1 MNIIITGGSSGLGK
15 ALVEACA
22 ASAGHQVL
30 FTYCRHEDEAQ
41 ALAGQYANV
50 RAVQVDFTDEA
61 FAQAK
66 GFKGCVM
73 YGNILNA
80 FISHFVGMC
89 LPTPHVMIQSQDI
102 NFHKPVFLNDE
113 ITLEAGIDTV
123 SEAVNIIN
131 YKFKF
136 YKTTD
141 TGRQLVAKGH
151 VQIGLLNK

>member
-1 MNIIITGGSSGLGK
+1 MTITELAEKTASLSHVYQVTPEVYESFQRCSQDMNPL
-15 ALVEACA
+15 
-22 ASAGHQVL
+22 H
-30 FTYCRHEDEAQ
+30 
-41 ALAGQYANV
+41 
-50 RAVQVDFTDEA
+50 TDEA

-66 GFKGCVM
+66 GFRGCVM

-131 YKFKF
+131 YKLKF

-151 VQIGLLNK
+151 VQIGLLNE

>member
-1 MNIIITGGSSGLGK
+1 MTITELAEKTASLSHVYQVTPEVYESFQCCSQDMNPL
-15 ALVEACA
+15 
-22 ASAGHQVL
+22 H
-30 FTYCRHEDEAQ
+30 
-41 ALAGQYANV
+41 
-50 RAVQVDFTDEA
+50 TDEA
-61 FAQAK
+61 FAQSK

-102 NFHKPVFLNDE
+102 DFHKPVFLNDE
-113 ITLEAGIDTV
+113 ITLDAGIDTV

-131 YKFKF
+131 YKLKF

-151 VQIGLLNK
+151 VQIGLLNE

>member
-1 MNIIITGGSSGLGK
+1 MTITELAEKTASLSHVYQVTPEVYESFQRCSQDMNPL
-15 ALVEACA
+15 
-22 ASAGHQVL
+22 H
-30 FTYCRHEDEAQ
+30 
-41 ALAGQYANV
+41 
-50 RAVQVDFTDEA
+50 TDEA

-131 YKFKF
+131 YKLKF

-151 VQIGLLNK
+151 VQIGLLNE

>member
-1 MNIIITGGSSGLGK
+1 MTITELASQTAQLSHVYQVTPEVYEYFQRCSQDMNPL
-15 ALVEACA
+15 
-22 ASAGHQVL
+22 H
-30 FTYCRHEDEAQ
+30 
-41 ALAGQYANV
+41 
-50 RAVQVDFTDEA
+50 TDEA

-73 YGNILNA
+73 YGNILNT

-102 NFHKPVFLNDE
+102 SFHKPVFLNDE

-131 YKFKF
+131 YKLKF

-151 VQIGLLNK
+151 VQIGLLNE

>member
-1 MNIIITGGSSGLGK
+1 MTITELAEKTASLSHVYQVTPEVYNSFQHCSQDMNPL
-15 ALVEACA
+15 
-22 ASAGHQVL
+22 H
-30 FTYCRHEDEAQ
+30 
-41 ALAGQYANV
+41 
-50 RAVQVDFTDEA
+50 TDEA
-61 FAQAK
+61 FAKAK
-66 GFKGCVM
+66 GFRGCVM

-131 YKFKF
+131 YKLKF

-151 VQIGLLNK
+151 VQIGLLNE

>member
-1 MNIIITGGSSGLGK
+1 MTITELAEKTASLSHVYQVTPEVYESFQHCSQDMNPL
-15 ALVEACA
+15 
-22 ASAGHQVL
+22 H
-30 FTYCRHEDEAQ
+30 
-41 ALAGQYANV
+41 
-50 RAVQVDFTDEA
+50 TDEA
-61 FAQAK
+61 FAKAK
-66 GFKGCVM
+66 GFRGCVM

-131 YKFKF
+131 YKLKF

-151 VQIGLLNK
+151 VQIGLLNE

>member
-1 MNIIITGGSSGLGK
+1 MTITELAEKTASLSHVYQVTPEVYESFQHCSQDMNPL
-15 ALVEACA
+15 
-22 ASAGHQVL
+22 H
-30 FTYCRHEDEAQ
+30 
-41 ALAGQYANV
+41 
-50 RAVQVDFTDEA
+50 TDEA
-61 FAQAK
+61 FAKAK
-66 GFKGCVM
+66 GFRGCVM

-113 ITLEAGIDTV
+113 ITLEVGIDTV

-131 YKFKF
+131 YKLKF

-151 VQIGLLNK
+151 VQIGLLNE

>member
-1 MNIIITGGSSGLGK
+1 MTITELAEKTASLSHVYQVTLEVYESFQHCSQDMNPL
-15 ALVEACA
+15 
-22 ASAGHQVL
+22 H
-30 FTYCRHEDEAQ
+30 
-41 ALAGQYANV
+41 
-50 RAVQVDFTDEA
+50 TDEA
-61 FAQAK
+61 FAKAK
-66 GFKGCVM
+66 GFRGCVM

-131 YKFKF
+131 YKLKF

-151 VQIGLLNK
+151 VQIGLLNE

>member
-1 MNIIITGGSSGLGK
+1 MTITELAEKTASLSHVYQVTPEVYDSFQRCSQDMNPL
-15 ALVEACA
+15 
-22 ASAGHQVL
+22 H
-30 FTYCRHEDEAQ
+30 
-41 ALAGQYANV
+41 
-50 RAVQVDFTDEA
+50 TDEA
-61 FAQAK
+61 FAKAK
-66 GFKGCVM
+66 GFRGCVM

-123 SEAVNIIN
+123 SEAVNIVN
-131 YKFKF
+131 YKLKF

-151 VQIGLLNK
+151 VQIGLLNE